1 MILFCNGKKGFCYE
15 ADCSGE
21 KCPHYNGTGGYYVK
35 TNGEQIRAM
44 NDAELADWIM
54 HMFTVCSC
62 CAVCDSCEN
71 PPPTIAECAAHVRE
85 WLQQP
90 VEEKKPTTGYDDK
103 EVSGLLDD

>member
-44 NDAELADWIM
+44 TDEELAELLLDGCIGSDCNEQPQNE
-54 HMFTVCSC
+54 HGSVNCY
-62 CAVCDSCEN
+62 
-71 PPPTIAECAAHVRE
+71 ECRLK
-85 WLQQP
+85 WLRQP
-90 VEEKKPTTGYDDK
+90 VEEKKPATGYDDK